1 MSHEIMLRLGTL
13 IDNPFHVG
21 IAGCAARD
29 YAPCNGSIQAI
40 AAPQSLSTQL
50 RPAVAPVARISP
62 AAWGESHAYKTVR
75 SPPNH
80 RNLYS
85 NSSS

>member
-1 MSHEIMLRLGTL
+1 MSHEIMLRLDTL
-13 IDNPFHVG
+13 IDSPFRVG
-21 IAGCAARD
+21 IAECAAPD
-29 YAPCNGSIQAI
+29 YAPCNGSIRAI

-50 RPAVAPVARISP
+50 RPVVVPVAHISP
-62 AAWGESHAYKTVR
+62 VAWGESHAYKTVR